1 MCWFHKLSLS
11 FLAIFVVLMYII
23 IYYCFTTVD
32 NTPVMCS
39 VHACMFHGL
48 LPLLYCNV
56 HSYLIIL
63 HAPEKAATAKT
74 EAAQESVHSPQ
85 ASSATHCTGA
95 NYFKEGEDPVLKADE
110 EYPKWLWGLLDKK
123 EGKESKKELRRESK
137 RKIRQQNFERAQSS
151 R

>member
-1 MCWFHKLSLS
+1 
-11 FLAIFVVLMYII
+11 
-23 IYYCFTTVD
+23 
-32 NTPVMCS
+32 
-39 VHACMFHGL
+39 MFHGL
-48 LPLLYCNV
+48 LPLLYCNA

-85 ASSATHCTGA
+85 GSSTTHCTGA